1 MVKYQISLEHGAE
14 WIPVGTITGENSESA
29 VFRYEASYLE
39 ASPAG
44 PISVS
49 LPLQRE
55 AFSAARTRTF
65 FNGLLPE
72 GFTRRAVAAWMRTD
86 EDDYLGILYGLGR
99 ECLGALRISREGE
112 RPGEAYEALSME
124 EVRALA
130 AEGASKSAEL
140 VAQSHLSLTGA
151 TGKAG
156 LYYKADRDR
165 WYLPVGT
172 APSTHIVKQS
182 HIRFQDIVTNE
193 QLSQRTAYHLGI
205 AVPES
210 FIVNTGRG
218 QEDEILFATKR
229 FDRFVRDGGPKV
241 DGLPRPQRLHQE
253 NLAQALGIPSSAKYE
268 ADPSQ
273 GYMRQMFSL
282 LRRVSANPVEDQLKL
297 WDRIVFAWLL
307 GNTDAHIKNYSLLYS
322 PDLKGIRLSPAYD
335 MLSTCLYTNSTRTMA
350 FSIGGE
356 PDIRNVTD
364 DSFRLAAKDAGL
376 GEKLAMARLAEMRE
390 RFPGALL
397 AAAGELEEAGFQRA
411 GMLAEKIGKK
421 ANW

>member
-1 MVKYQISLEHGAE
+1 
-14 WIPVGTITGENSESA
+14 
-29 VFRYEASYLE
+29 
-39 ASPAG
+39 
-44 PISVS
+44 
-49 LPLQRE
+49 
-55 AFSAARTRTF
+55 
-65 FNGLLPE
+65 
-72 GFTRRAVAAWMRTD
+72 
-86 EDDYLGILYGLGR
+86 
-99 ECLGALRISREGE
+99 
-112 RPGEAYEALSME
+112 
-124 EVRALA
+124 
-130 AEGASKSAEL
+130 
-140 VAQSHLSLTGA
+140 
-151 TGKAG
+151 
-156 LYYKADRDR
+156 
-165 WYLPVGT
+165 
-172 APSTHIVKQS
+172 
-182 HIRFQDIVTNE
+182 
-193 QLSQRTAYHLGI
+193 
-205 AVPES
+205 
-210 FIVNTGRG
+210 